1 MNALAAHV
9 TSLAERYANKP
20 AFRAV
25 AIAACGL
32 AAIRYPDLA
41 VLAASAQAS
50 DLYLVSRYEADA
62 AKKVAE
68 FVEEMDRQGFDLTME
83 EINGEPFAHVLALTM
98 ESVFRAKRGDRIRDS
113 ARMLCNY
120 RGIVWSNNTDAYE
133 ELMRVLDDLRAYP
146 KSSEGG
152 SLVG

>member
-1 MNALAAHV
+1 
-9 TSLAERYANKP
+9 
-20 AFRAV
+20 
-25 AIAACGL
+25 
-32 AAIRYPDLA
+32 
-41 VLAASAQAS
+41 
-50 DLYLVSRYEADA
+50 
-62 AKKVAE
+62 
-68 FVEEMDRQGFDLTME
+68 ME